1 MTSSDAIDSASSW
14 EVGMVTCDAVSSDR
28 EHDQHARQEKPFLEK
43 DPVNWCFLCRQVV
56 NWGENI

>member
-1 MTSSDAIDSASSW
+1 MDSASSW

-28 EHDQHARQEKPFLEK
+28 EHDQHARQENPFLEK

>member
-43 DPVNWCFLCRQVV
+43 DPVNWFFCVGMYD
-56 NWGENI
+56 NWG